1 MAEPPNDPHPEPP
14 RDREAYASIRQRLGE
29 EARAA
34 GEMGREALLGP
45 DGVVDTLREFLFR
58 WFRKIWKLR
67 GGGLYAVGFAL
78 SFLYLEVTELLLD
91 DIPGFFN
98 LDSYDA
104 GAIIG
109 FGVEV
114 FVDTIRNTVLAFTWP
129 VFFVQWQPP
138 IGLALLVLAFMLFP
152 RFVKPHLERWLF
164 GEEKSE

>member
-1 MAEPPNDPHPEPP
+1 MAESPTESPPEPP
-14 RDREAYASIRQRLGE
+14 RDPEADASLRQRLGE

-34 GEMGREALLGP
+34 GEIGRDALLGP
-45 DGVVDTLREFLFR
+45 DGVIDALRDFLIR

-78 SFLYLEVTELLLD
+78 SFLYLEITELLLD
-91 DIPGFFN
+91 DIPGFFT

-109 FGVEV
+109 FGIEV
-114 FVDTIRNTVLAFTWP
+114 LIDTIRNTVLAFTWP
-129 VFFVQWQPP
+129 VFFVQWEPP
-138 IGLALLVLAFMLFP
+138 IGLALLILAFMLFP

-164 GEEKSE
+164 GEERSE

>member
-109 FGVEV
+109 F
-114 FVDTIRNTVLAFTWP
+114 
-129 VFFVQWQPP
+129 
-138 IGLALLVLAFMLFP
+138 
-152 RFVKPHLERWLF
+152 VKAMRWLPQHV
-164 GEEKSE
+164 S